1 MILNPYIFNKTQP
14 NTFIG
19 GIGATINTPALLATK
34 LGISQSIIKSFK
46 VVGTEVQAYIS
57 DDYTIKINTFNEDE
71 DITHYRDMDGRVT
84 SLTLCFRNAINLIDV
99 YFPNVQ
105 TIQGANASQISSGC
119 FSGCVNLE
127 EAVFNNWQNTGDYQG
142 YFTFYNCVKLTGLD
156 TSKLTGSP
164 SNQFLANTTQT
175 SFDFSSLVTISGN
188 MFLNSSV
195 AGVLSLPEVTSMPQT
210 GITNCA
216 VTQILLPKLE
226 GLSGTNKTNLFVNLT
241 QLELLD
247 AKKLK
252 NILNPA
258 IRGTNAFNNLKTN
271 CIINVHEYLA
281 TANSGSPDEAL
292 VWVKAN
298 RSAVVNFY
306 DDNGDYVSTL

>member
-1 MILNPYIFNKTQP
+1 M
-14 NTFIG
+14 
-19 GIGATINTPALLATK
+19 ATK

-46 VVGTEVQAYIS
+46 VVGTEVQAFIDS
-57 DDYTIKINTFNEDE
+57 NYTIGVGVFNEDE

-84 SLTLCFRNAINLIDV
+84 SLFWCFRNAINLIDV

-105 TIQGANASQISSGC
+105 TIQGGNTSNISAGC

-127 EAVFNNWQNTGDYQG
+127 EAVFNNWQNTGTNPG
-142 YFTFYNCVKLTGLD
+142 NFTFYNCVKLTGLD
-156 TSKLTGSP
+156 TSKLTGNP
-164 SNQFLANTTQT
+164 GTQFLANTPQT
-175 SFDFSSLVTISGN
+175 SFDFSSLTTISGN

-226 GLSGTNKTNLFVNLT
+226 GLSGSNKTNLFVNLT

-252 NILNPA
+252 NILDPS
-258 IRGTNAFNNLKTN
+258 IRGTNAFNNLKTG
-271 CIINVHEYLA
+271 CIINVHEDLA